1 MSFDSIERVKSTIA
15 TRLQSERLQDAY
27 DIAKLFGMYEVSE
40 DIADLIYSRDEE
52 YQELRESIIKGLK
65 K

>member
-1 MSFDSIERVKSTIA
+1 MTFTDFKLLIA
-15 TRLQSERLQDAY
+15 SKLQQEKLQEAY
-27 DIAKLFGMYEVSE
+27 DLSKSADLYDLSE
-40 DIADLIYSRDEE
+40 DIADLIYSKDED

>member
-1 MSFDSIERVKSTIA
+1 MSFDRIERVKSTIA
-15 TRLQSERLQDAY
+15 TRLQSEQLQEAY
-27 DIAKLFGMYEVSE
+27 DLAKSFGMYEVSE
-40 DIADLIYSRDEE
+40 DIADLVYSKDED

>member
-1 MSFDSIERVKSTIA
+1 VKSTIA

-27 DIAKLFGMYEVSE
+27 DIAKLFGMHEVSE
-40 DIADLIYSRDEE
+40 DIADLIYSKDED